1 MLLERIK
8 KRAKSFDMSLQDVA
22 EATGI
27 SPNTIYSWRKKTPRT
42 DKLQQVAEVLHT
54 TTDYLS
60 GATDD
65 PAKPKS
71 AKNHKL
77 TWKDLGQ
84 NYGGDD
90 PVPDEFQTMI
100 DSLAE
105 GYFKAHPELKHKNEQ
120 WWSW

>member
-105 GYFKAHPELKHKNEQ
+105 GYFKAHPELKHKNDE
-120 WWSW
+120 